1 MVFDLILLDNIY
13 INIMKSKF
21 KRINSFEIRHQLF
34 LNIKDRY
41 PNKIYVIFEKGEE
54 LFNS

>member
-1 MVFDLILLDNIY
+1 MIS
-13 INIMKSKF
+13 KSKF
-21 KRINSFEIRHQLF
+21 KNSSFETRHQLY

-41 PNKIYVIFEKGEE
+41 PDKIYVIFEKGEE